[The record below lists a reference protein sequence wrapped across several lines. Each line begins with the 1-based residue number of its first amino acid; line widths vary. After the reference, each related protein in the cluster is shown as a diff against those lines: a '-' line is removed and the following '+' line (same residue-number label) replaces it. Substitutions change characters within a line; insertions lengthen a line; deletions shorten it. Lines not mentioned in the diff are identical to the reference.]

1 MAQGAVMLMLF
12 AFMMCLSCLSSS
24 AIGSGVFYACSDGT
38 MSPGDFDINKCT
50 NFGFNDIIQGTGAVT
65 GTSTTVDTS
74 AATSVV
80 TDGGLLVPGS
90 ADDEDPNAT
99 FLDFFSAGRNQS
111 LSGLSVL
118 AAATSKT
125 DCAKICYNDE
135 VPMRGASDVCN
146 GFVSDGFS
154 RCLLY
159 PSNDPV
165 SGGSLESGDK
175 SYSLKR
181 PKDGGSSFN
190 LFKSVQ
196 KETAYRLDGGT
207 LQFAGQHDVNCVDTN
222 QNGLMTNFS
231 FNPRGTHVNVD
242 YTCLF
247 SDTLNLANTSYTTKT
262 PQHNGEFGHLSP
274 LDINCG
280 NSFIN
285 RWKLE
290 TDGTDIKVK
299 YTCTTNRTSDASG
312 CDTSTTSGDF
322 GVAAKAGAMSS
333 ARVRCPANKALT
345 QFKWT
350 GDGTISYT
358 CCPKPTSGSSSS
370 AATTTT
376 TNTTISETE
385 DTIAA
390 VTSCKPKA
398 YTQGCYDGDIL
409 NQCVNHQTQSVCV
422 QGRAGFD
429 DDIPCCEWKP

>member
-24 AIGSGVFYACSDGT
+24 AIGSGVFYACTDGT

-65 GTSTTVDTS
+65 GVDTTVDTS
-74 AATSVV
+74 TATSVV
-80 TDGGLLVPGS
+80 TDGGLLVPDS
-90 ADDEDPNAT
+90 TDEEDPNAT

-135 VPMRGASDVCN
+135 VPMRGESDVCN

-154 RCLLY
+154 RCMLY

-165 SGGSLESGDK
+165 SGGSLESGEK

-231 FNPRGTHVNVD
+231 FNPRGTHVNVA

-247 SDTLNLANTSYTTKT
+247 SDTLNLANSSYTTKT
-262 PQHNGEFGHLSP
+262 PQQNGEFGHLSP

-285 RWKLE
+285 RWKVE
-290 TDGTDIKVK
+290 SDGTDIKVK

-370 AATTTT
+370 AASTTVE
-376 TNTTISETE
+376 NTAIGETE
-385 DTIAA
+385 DVA
-390 VTSCKPKA
+390 VVTACKPRGLRSDCGPSSSQCGN
-398 YTQGCYDGDIL
+398 QGTSAACDTIRIGFNDGI
-409 NQCVNHQTQSVCV
+409 S
-422 QGRAGFD
+422 
-429 DDIPCCEWKP
+429 CCKWEP

>member
-50 NFGFNDIIQGTGAVT
+50 NFGFNDILQGTGAVT

-74 AATSVV
+74 PATSVV
-80 TDGGLLVPGS
+80 TDGGLLVPAS
-90 ADDEDPNAT
+90 TDDEDPNAT

-111 LSGLSVL
+111 LSGLAVV

-135 VPMRGASDVCN
+135 VPMRGESDVCN

-154 RCLLY
+154 RCMLY

-165 SGGSLESGDK
+165 SGGSLESGEK

-231 FNPRGTHVNVD
+231 FNPRGSQVNVD
-242 YTCLF
+242 YTCLV
-247 SDTLNLANTSYTTKT
+247 SDTIKLSGSSYTTKT
-262 PQHNGEFGHLSP
+262 PQRGGEFTHLSP

-280 NSFIN
+280 NNFITK
-285 RWKLE
+285 WKVE
-290 TDGTDIKVK
+290 SEGTDIKVK

-370 AATTTT
+370 AASTTVE
-376 TNTTISETE
+376 NSENSAIEDVAVVKACKPRANIGACGSSFSQCGNQGTSAAC
-385 DTIAA
+385 DTIRIGFNDAI
-390 VTSCKPKA
+390 SCCKWEP
-398 YTQGCYDGDIL
+398 
-409 NQCVNHQTQSVCV
+409 
-422 QGRAGFD
+422 
-429 DDIPCCEWKP
+429 

>member
-1 MAQGAVMLMLF
+1 V
-12 AFMMCLSCLSSS
+12 
-24 AIGSGVFYACSDGT
+24 D
-38 MSPGDFDINKCT
+38 
-50 NFGFNDIIQGTGAVT
+50 
-65 GTSTTVDTS
+65 TTVDTS
-74 AATSVV
+74 AAMSVV
-80 TDGGLLVPGS
+80 TDGGLLVPDS
-90 ADDEDPNAT
+90 TDEEDPNAI

-135 VPMRGASDVCN
+135 VPMRGESDVCN

-159 PSNDPV
+159 PSNDRV
-165 SGGSLESGDK
+165 SGGTLESGDK
-175 SYSLKR
+175 SYALKR

-190 LFKSVQ
+190 LFRSGQ
-196 KETAYRLDGGT
+196 KETAYRHDGGT
-207 LQFAGQHDVNCVDTN
+207 LQFAGQHDVQCVDTN

-231 FNPRGTHVNVD
+231 FNPRGTHVNVA

-247 SDTLNLANTSYTTKT
+247 SDTLNLANSSYTTKT
-262 PQHNGEFGHLSP
+262 PQQNGDFTHLSP
-274 LDINCG
+274 LNINCG

-290 TDGTDIKVK
+290 SDGTDIKVK
-299 YTCTTNRTSDASG
+299 YTCTANRTSDASG

-350 GDGTISYT
+350 GDGKISYT

-370 AATTTT
+370 AATITT
-376 TNTTISETE
+376 TNTTNAETE
-385 DTIAA
+385 DVA
-390 VTSCKPKA
+390 VVTACKPRGLRSDCGPSSSQCGN
-398 YTQGCYDGDIL
+398 QGTAAACDTIRIGFNDGI
-409 NQCVNHQTQSVCV
+409 S
-422 QGRAGFD
+422 
-429 DDIPCCEWKP
+429 CCKWEP

>member
-1 MAQGAVMLMLF
+1 MLMLF

-80 TDGGLLVPGS
+80 TYGGLLVPGS

-111 LSGLSVL
+111 LTGLSVV

-135 VPMRGASDVCN
+135 VPMRGESDVCN

-154 RCLLY
+154 RCMLY

-190 LFKSVQ
+190 LFRSGQ
-196 KETAYRLDGGT
+196 KETAYRHDAGT
-207 LQFAGQHDVNCVDTN
+207 QQFAGQHDVQCVDTPGTGH
-222 QNGLMTNFS
+222 NGLMTNFS

>member
-80 TDGGLLVPGS
+80 TDGGLLVPAS
-90 ADDEDPNAT
+90 TDDEDPNAT

-111 LSGLSVL
+111 LTGLSVV

-135 VPMRGASDVCN
+135 VPMRGESDVCN

-159 PSNDPV
+159 PSNDTI
-165 SGGSLESGDK
+165 SGGTLESGNK

-190 LFKSVQ
+190 LFKSDQ
-196 KETAYRLDGGT
+196 KETTFRLDGGT
-207 LQFAGQHDVNCVDTN
+207 QQFAGQHDVKCVDTPGTGH
-222 QNGLMTNFS
+222 NGLISSFS
-231 FNPRGTHVNVD
+231 FNPRGSQVSVD

-247 SDTLNLANTSYTTKT
+247 SDTLNLSNSSDTTKT
-262 PQHNGEFGHLSP
+262 PQQGGEFTHLSP
-274 LDINCG
+274 LNINCG
-280 NSFIN
+280 NNFIN
-285 RWKLE
+285 RWKLLSE
-290 TDGTDIKVK
+290 GTDIKVN
-299 YTCTTNRTSDASG
+299 YTCTRNRTSDASG
-312 CDTSTTSGDF
+312 CDTLTTSGDF
-322 GVAAKAGAMSS
+322 GVAAKASAMSS

-370 AATTTT
+370 AASTTVE
-376 TNTTISETE
+376 NTVIGETE
-385 DTIAA
+385 NIVVSTG
-390 VTSCKPKA
+390 SCKKKGTA
-398 YTQGCYDGDIL
+398 ACRHGGECSAKSQAGCTGC
-409 NQCVNHQTQSVCV
+409 CVW
-422 QGRAGFD
+422 G
-429 DDIPCCEWKP
+429 

>member
-1 MAQGAVMLMLF
+1 
-12 AFMMCLSCLSSS
+12 
-24 AIGSGVFYACSDGT
+24 
-38 MSPGDFDINKCT
+38 
-50 NFGFNDIIQGTGAVT
+50 
-65 GTSTTVDTS
+65 VDTS
-74 AATSVV
+74 TATSVV
-80 TDGGLLVPGS
+80 TDGGLLVPDS
-90 ADDEDPNAT
+90 TDEEDPNAT

-135 VPMRGASDVCN
+135 VPMRGESDVCN

-159 PSNDPV
+159 PSNDRV

-175 SYSLKR
+175 SYALKR

-190 LFKSVQ
+190 LFRSGQ
-196 KETAYRLDGGT
+196 KETAYRHDGGT
-207 LQFAGQHDVNCVDTN
+207 QQFAGQHDVQCVDTN

-231 FNPRGTHVNVD
+231 FNPRGTHVNVA

-247 SDTLNLANTSYTTKT
+247 SDTLNLANSSYTTKT
-262 PQHNGEFGHLSP
+262 PQQNGDFTHLSP
-274 LDINCG
+274 LNINCG

-290 TDGTDIKVK
+290 SDGTDIKVK
-299 YTCTTNRTSDASG
+299 YTCTANRTSDASG

-350 GDGTISYT
+350 GDGKISYT

-370 AATTTT
+370 AATITT
-376 TNTTISETE
+376 TNTTNAETE
-385 DTIAA
+385 DVA
-390 VTSCKPKA
+390 VVTACKPRGLRSDCGPSSSQCGN
-398 YTQGCYDGDIL
+398 QGTAAACDTIRIGFNDGI
-409 NQCVNHQTQSVCV
+409 S
-422 QGRAGFD
+422 
-429 DDIPCCEWKP
+429 CCKWEP

>member
-24 AIGSGVFYACSDGT
+24 AVGSGVFYACSDGT

-50 NFGFNDIIQGTGAVT
+50 NFGFNDILQGTGAVT

-80 TDGGLLVPGS
+80 TDGGLLVPAS
-90 ADDEDPNAT
+90 TDDEDPNAT
-99 FLDFFSAGRNQS
+99 FLDFFSSGRNQS
-111 LSGLSVL
+111 LTGLAVV

-135 VPMRGASDVCN
+135 VPMRGESDVCN

-154 RCLLY
+154 RCMLY

-165 SGGSLESGDK
+165 SGGSLESGEK

-231 FNPRGTHVNVD
+231 FNPRGSQVNVD

-247 SDTLNLANTSYTTKT
+247 SDTIKLSNPSYTTTT
-262 PQHNGEFGHLSP
+262 PQVDGNFTHLSP

-280 NSFIN
+280 NNFIN
-285 RWKLE
+285 RWKVE
-290 TDGTDIKVK
+290 SEGTDIKVK

-376 TNTTISETE
+376 TNTEIGATE
-385 DTIAA
+385 DTSA
-390 VTSCKPKA
+390 VITGCERISGKYSSDETCM
-398 YTQGCYDGDIL
+398 QGWRTGLGCGGEYCGP
-409 NQCVNHQTQSVCV
+409 TY
-422 QGRAGFD
+422 G
-429 DDIPCCEWKP
+429 

>member
-1 MAQGAVMLMLF
+1 MLMLF

-24 AIGSGVFYACSDGT
+24 AVGSGVFYACSDGT

-65 GTSTTVDTS
+65 GVDTTVDTS
-74 AATSVV
+74 TATSVV
-80 TDGGLLVPGS
+80 TDVGLLVPDS
-90 ADDEDPNAT
+90 AEDEDPNAT

-135 VPMRGASDVCN
+135 VPMRGESDVCN

-159 PSNDPV
+159 PSNDTI
-165 SGGSLESGDK
+165 SGGTLESGNK

-190 LFKSVQ
+190 LFRSGQ
-196 KETAYRLDGGT
+196 KETAYRHDAGT
-207 LQFAGQHDVNCVDTN
+207 QQFAGQHDVQCVDTPGTGH
-222 QNGLMTNFS
+222 NGLMTNFS